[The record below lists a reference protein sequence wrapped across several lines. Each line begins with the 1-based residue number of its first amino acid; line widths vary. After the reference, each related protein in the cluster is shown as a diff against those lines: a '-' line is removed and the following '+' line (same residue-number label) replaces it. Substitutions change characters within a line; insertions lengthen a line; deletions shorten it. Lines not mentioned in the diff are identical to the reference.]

1 MADAV
6 LAGRRPEK
14 RQGGS
19 PSSETDGAREPLVL
33 HSAVCRSEVQRS
45 PNQRNTSHLQVKTCT
60 PLFIRSAR
68 VVLRTALS
76 PSRALCACDDP
87 PQQRTLRART
97 ANDVPDGEIVP
108 GSMTTLL
115 ATQVA
120 SKEKV
125 SAGRGGLVASRFLEP
140 ASESQSPPCP
150 TPDVA
155 VSPRA

>member
-108 GSMTTLL
+108 GSMTTSRHCSQRKSRPKKRL
-115 ATQVA
+115 ARGA
-120 SKEKV
+120 AGSLPLV
-125 SAGRGGLVASRFLEP
+125 SWNQRASR
-140 ASESQSPPCP
+140 
-150 TPDVA
+150 
-155 VSPRA
+155 RARHVLRQM